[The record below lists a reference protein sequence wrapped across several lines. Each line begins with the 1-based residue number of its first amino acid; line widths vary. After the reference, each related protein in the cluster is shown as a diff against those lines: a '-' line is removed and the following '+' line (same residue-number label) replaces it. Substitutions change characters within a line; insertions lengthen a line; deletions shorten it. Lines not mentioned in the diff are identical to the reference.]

1 MTGHEYQ
8 DEFNNFVEQIENGNV
23 TPKSPDSVPLVGNT
37 TKEQNNDD
45 EDELAITGV
54 DHSKVGTTVDK
65 DASEYYRDIV
75 AEKLSK
81 VKDIDANAYDER
93 VNKLAGDIEKYKKEL
108 ITKNGFTEEEAN
120 EAAKSRAARLAADSA
135 NQFFEANPQLAIVRV
150 DKTNTDNL
158 NFTEEEKQKLVKV
171 PTIRL
176 VEVEDKSLATLKL
189 KKVDDKVPL
198 RTIIQRHTC
207 NISKYNIPL
216 LNTFDYAY
224 FAGATTIQMLN
235 LMVDPEDQMDP
246 LTMTNNKISLAYDR
260 FLGSTTR
267 EKFGPDGNPIM
278 TLDDFANWLKF
289 EDLDTAIYAIYVASS
304 TEMIDTVFGCR
315 TEQCVRAARE
325 EAHAKNPRRSVR
337 EIVENVTS
345 REFNNTFNCKQAI
358 AYPDIPERFKKD
370 MDDIL
375 GNNDRHDMML
385 EMQTERRGSVRYK
398 SNWTNN
404 VYELEVPSCAKMINI
419 LTYTA
424 NADDTDQY
432 MATLAA
438 YIKNIYVYA
447 EDDENGEP
455 VYYPPVDGNN
465 VEDVIEIIK
474 NLTDTENTLL
484 LQRMQNISYRP
495 QFRIKTKCPHC
506 GNEAEL
512 TYNIAEMVFLKARGT
527 EVAIEQSTNSTNM

>member
-1 MTGHEYQ
+1 MN
-8 DEFNNFVEQIENGNV
+8 EFENDLNNFVEKIENGEV
-23 TPKSPDSVPLVGNT
+23 APKEPDSTPLVGNSSVA
-37 TKEQNNDD
+37 DD
-45 EDELAITGV
+45 EDELSITGV
-54 DHSKVGTTVDK
+54 DHSKVGTDVSTNDS
-65 DASEYYRDIV
+65 AQYYRSII
-75 AEKLSK
+75 AEKLEK
-81 VKDIDANAYDER
+81 VKDIDSKEYDAR
-93 VNKLAGDIEKYKKEL
+93 VEKLANDIKNYKMDL
-108 ITKNGFTEEEAN
+108 IKKNGFTAEEAD
-120 EAAKSRAARLAADSA
+120 EAAKSRATRVAVESA

-150 DKTNTDNL
+150 DKTNTDKL
-158 NFTEEEKQKLVKV
+158 NFTEEEKQKIVKV

-176 VEVEDKSLATLKL
+176 VEVEDKSLSTLKL
-189 KKVDDKVPL
+189 KKVDEKIPL
-198 RTIIQRHTC
+198 HTIIQRHTC

-224 FAGATTIQMLN
+224 FSGATTIQMLN
-235 LMVDPEDQMDP
+235 LMVDPNDEIDP

-267 EKFGPDGNPIM
+267 EKFGPDGSTIM
-278 TLDDFANWLKF
+278 SIEDFSNWLKF

-325 EAHAKNPRRSVR
+325 EAHNENPRRDMR
-337 EIVENVTS
+337 EIMRNVTS

-358 AYPDIPERFKKD
+358 AYPDIPEKFQKD

-375 GNNDRHDMML
+375 GNNDRHDTML
-385 EMQTERRGSVRYK
+385 ELQSERRGSIRYK

-404 VYELEVPSCAKMINI
+404 VYELELPSCAKMVNI

-424 NADDTDQY
+424 NADETDQY

-447 EDDENGEP
+447 EDDENGDP
-455 VYYPPVDGNN
+455 VYYPPIEGNN
-465 VEDVIEIIK
+465 VEEVIDIIK

-495 QFRIKTKCPHC
+495 QFRIKTKCTHC
-506 GNEAEL
+506 GNEAEF
-512 TYNIAEMVFLKARGT
+512 TFNIAEMVFLKARGT

>member
-1 MTGHEYQ
+1 MN
-8 DEFNNFVEQIENGNV
+8 EFDNELNTFVEKIENGEV
-23 TPKSPDSVPLVGNT
+23 APKDPNSVPLVGNT
-37 TKEQNNDD
+37 SKPDDDD
-45 EDELAITGV
+45 ELSITGV
-54 DHSKVGTTVDK
+54 DHEKVGTEVTSS
-65 DASEYYRDIV
+65 DASSYYRDIV

-81 VKDIDANAYDER
+81 VKDIDSKAYDER
-93 VNKLAGDIEKYKKEL
+93 VTKLASDIEKYKKEL
-108 ITKNGFTEEEAN
+108 ITKNGLTPEEADA
-120 EAAKSRAARLAADSA
+120 AAKNRAARLAVESA

-150 DKTNTDNL
+150 DKTKSEDL
-158 NFTEEEKQKLVKV
+158 NFTEAEKAKLIKV

-176 VEVEDKSLATLKL
+176 VEVEDKSLATLKI
-189 KKVDDKVPL
+189 KKVDTDKVPL
-198 RTIIQRHTC
+198 RTIINRHTC
-207 NISKYNIPL
+207 NISKYNMPL

-235 LMVDPEDQMDP
+235 LMVDPDEQMDP

-260 FLGSTTR
+260 FLGSTSR
-267 EKFGPDGNPIM
+267 EKFGPDGEPIM
-278 TLDDFANWLKF
+278 SMDDFANWLKF

-325 EAHAKNPRRSVR
+325 EAHNKNPHMSVR
-337 EIVENVTS
+337 EIVDRVTS

-358 AYPDIPERFKKD
+358 AYPDIPEKFQKD

-375 GNNDRHDMML
+375 ANIDRHDMML
-385 EMQTERRGSVRYK
+385 ELQGERRGSIRYK
-398 SNWTNN
+398 SNWTKN
-404 VYELEVPSCAKMINI
+404 VYELEVPSCAKMVNI

-438 YIKNIYVYA
+438 YVKNIYVYA
-447 EDDENGEP
+447 EDDENGDP
-455 VYYPPVDGNN
+455 VYYPPISGDN
-465 VEDVIEIIK
+465 VEDVIEVIK

-512 TYNIAEMVFLKARGT
+512 SYNIAEMVFLKARGT